1 MVDFSHLPSLIQK
14 RVVEVTNEA
23 ALEAPGIARE
33 MSRRGRERSE
43 KESMK
48 NKKLKET
55 RGQVHSQSE
64 PCEEA
69 SYHGRDPRRRARLP
83 GY

>member
-1 MVDFSHLPSLIQK
+1 MPKGHDDQKTQKRKAHNSSASASSSISTNSVVNFSHLPSLIQK

-43 KESMK
+43 KEAMK
-48 NKKLKET
+48 NKKLK
-55 RGQVHSQSE
+55 
-64 PCEEA
+64 
-69 SYHGRDPRRRARLP
+69 
-83 GY
+83 